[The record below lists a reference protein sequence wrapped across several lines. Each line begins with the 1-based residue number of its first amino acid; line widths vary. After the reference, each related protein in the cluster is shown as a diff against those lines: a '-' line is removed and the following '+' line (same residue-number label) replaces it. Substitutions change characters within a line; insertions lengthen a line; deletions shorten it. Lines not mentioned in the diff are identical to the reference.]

1 MAEEIIFSR
10 PADEISCIIGNLFS
24 AITPPCDLRRSTD
37 LVICGMTHAQN
48 YGTLT
53 VKSDCCIFTGEPGR
67 SGCRIKRAMPGKEVQ
82 TWPIRSFCLAT
93 EQGSF

>member
-53 VKSDCCIFTGEPGR
+53 VKSDCCIYIGEPEDLAAVLNGQCLERKCRHGR
-67 SGCRIKRAMPGKEVQ
+67 
-82 TWPIRSFCLAT
+82 
-93 EQGSF
+93 

>member
-24 AITPPCDLRRSTD
+24 AITPPCGLKRSTD

-53 VKSDCCIFTGEPGR
+53 VKSDCCIFVGEPEDLAAVLSGQCPERKCRHGR
-67 SGCRIKRAMPGKEVQ
+67 
-82 TWPIRSFCLAT
+82 
-93 EQGSF
+93 

>member
-37 LVICGMTHAQN
+37 LVICGMP
-48 YGTLT
+48 TL
-53 VKSDCCIFTGEPGR
+53 KIMGR
-67 SGCRIKRAMPGKEVQ
+67 
-82 TWPIRSFCLAT
+82 
-93 EQGSF
+93 

>member
-24 AITPPCDLRRSTD
+24 AIMPPCDLKRSTD

-53 VKSDCCIFTGEPGR
+53 VKSDCCIFDLAAVLNGR
-67 SGCRIKRAMPGKEVQ
+67 CPERKCRHGR
-82 TWPIRSFCLAT
+82 
-93 EQGSF
+93 

>member
-48 YGTLT
+48 NFDGTASSES
-53 VKSDCCIFTGEPGR
+53 VR
-67 SGCRIKRAMPGKEVQ
+67 R
-82 TWPIRSFCLAT
+82 
-93 EQGSF
+93 